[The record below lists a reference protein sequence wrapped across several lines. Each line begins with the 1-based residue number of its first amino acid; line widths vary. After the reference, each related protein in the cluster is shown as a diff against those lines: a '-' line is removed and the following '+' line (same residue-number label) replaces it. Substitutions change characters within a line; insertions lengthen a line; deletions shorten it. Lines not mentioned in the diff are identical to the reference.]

1 MAEDGAQEAREGSG
15 GWGLEVEGVGG
26 MEGVGGAPT
35 LKFRSEL
42 CSQPGGGWPKANAH
56 SLPDSQEAD
65 LRDLAKLTPKGGG
78 GSAPAWAAQTC

>member
-1 MAEDGAQEAREGSG
+1 MEEDGAQEAREGGG
-15 GWGLEVEGVGG
+15 GWGLEV
-26 MEGVGGAPT
+26 EGVGGAPT

-56 SLPDSQEAD
+56 SLPGSQEAD
-65 LRDLAKLTPKGGG
+65 LRDLTKRTPKGGG